1 MVILRILFEVISVIV
16 AALAGNWLG
25 GEIRS
30 GLTGQPVQAIRFQF
44 TTAKGQ
50 TVSNIPVVTKF
61 YPALFAGLLGTPR
74 WLTAFL
80 AGVVTGALVD
90 ERVERL
96 LWRQFEKNLPSSDGL
111 EKSTGS
117 TPQTKRNALT
127 IRVLNG
133 E

>member
-1 MVILRILFEVISVIV
+1 MVVLRILFELVSVIV

-30 GLTGQPVQAIRFQF
+30 GLTGQPVQSIRFQF

-61 YPALFAGLLGTPR
+61 YPALLFGLLGTPR

-80 AGVVTGALVD
+80 AGVVTGGLVD
-90 ERVERL
+90 ERYERL
-96 LWRQFEKNLPSSDGL
+96 LWRQLEKGLPSSAVL
-111 EKSTGS
+111 ERS
-117 TPQTKRNALT
+117 LH
-127 IRVLNG
+127 